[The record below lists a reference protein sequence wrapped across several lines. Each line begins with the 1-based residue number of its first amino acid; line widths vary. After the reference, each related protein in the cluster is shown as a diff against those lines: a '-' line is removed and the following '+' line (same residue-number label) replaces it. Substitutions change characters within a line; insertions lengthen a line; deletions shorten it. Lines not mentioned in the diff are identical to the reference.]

1 MRNWDVALL
10 GRKGWSTGRRKSR
23 KKGYFISGRAEEAAV
38 RDRNDWIG
46 VGILPEKT
54 YPVSVLKASLFN
66 WDFLP

>member
-1 MRNWDVALL
+1 MEL
-10 GRKGWSTGRRKSR
+10 GCCLAREEGLVNREKKEQ
-23 KKGYFISGRAEEAAV
+23 KKGYLISGRAEEAAV